1 MAVLWV
7 IIIFFCFKMELDSK
21 DLSIE
26 RLNSQIKQKALNTS
40 ITDDD
45 ALSVSG
51 NTIFCVKHD
60 DFFLLHCCDVRQYL
74 VRFFFTLFS
83 PVHMPKEGWVS
94 IPNKQNIKRYGWKRQ
109 VSTHLITSSFK

>member
-1 MAVLWV
+1 MAVLRV

-60 DFFLLHCCDVRQYL
+60 DFFPCIAVM
-74 VRFFFTLFS
+74 S
-83 PVHMPKEGWVS
+83 VS
-94 IPNKQNIKRYGWKRQ
+94 I
-109 VSTHLITSSFK
+109 